1 MPFQVKI
8 PEVGESISEVAVSR
22 WIKKDGDYVEVDD
35 IICEI
40 ESDKAALEL
49 PAEKA
54 GTLKTKVKEGESIG
68 IGDVIAEIDEAGK
81 KPSRPA
87 KEKSTEEEKKVE
99 LKESGQSVQ
108 QKPKRISPVA
118 AKILHEAGVLSEN
131 VTGTGQSGRITKQD
145 AMAAANQSVTA
156 DTVSGDGR
164 DTGSDGQPAMKTS
177 SSFRSR
183 STEKQKLSALRRTI
197 ARRLVAAKNETAML
211 TTFNEVDLSEVKAVR
226 SKYKEIFQEKYDIGL
241 GFMSFFTRAVC
252 IALREWP
259 VVNGI
264 LDGEDIEYHDYCD
277 IGIAVSTPR
286 GLVVPVVRN
295 AESLSLAEI
304 EREIAD
310 LAARARNNKLSI
322 EEMSGGTFTITNG
335 GVFGS
340 LMSTPILNSP
350 QSAILGM
357 HKIMDRPVAIN
368 GEIVIRPM
376 MYLALSYDHRIIDGR
391 ESVSFLIRIR
401 ELLEDPHRLL
411 LQI

>member
-108 QKPKRISPVA
+108 QKPKKISPVA